1 MRGVLM
7 RVRLIKDLS
16 EYDKHL
22 VIGAE
27 GIAREDKI
35 TFTAWEQPMVEVK
48 IPGAKALPIGWNAL
62 EIIDKQFWKD
72 RERDIKQ
79 ATRILL
85 VKGPRGGFK
94 FLRIW
99 SMDRNKQERIYTTD
113 VKHEAEQLVLIAEKY
128 QKVISEE
135 IK

>member
-1 MRGVLM
+1 MLTVSL
-7 RVRLIKDLS
+7 VKDLS

-79 ATRILL
+79 ATKILL

-94 FLRIW
+94 FMRICRVG
-99 SMDRNKQERIYTTD
+99 RNKLERIYTTD
-113 VKHEAEQLVLIAEKY
+113 VKHEAEQLVLIAERY
-128 QKVISEE
+128 QRVISEE

>member
-1 MRGVLM
+1 M

-72 RERDIKQ
+72 RDRDIKQ
-79 ATRILL
+79 AIRILWAQ
-85 VKGPRGGFK
+85 GPRGGFK
-94 FLRIW
+94 FMRIW
-99 SMDRNKQERIYTTD
+99 SVGRDKLERIYTTD
-113 VKHEAEQLVLIAEKY
+113 IKHEAEQLLLIAEKY
-128 QKVISEE
+128 HKSVSKEV
-135 IK
+135 K

>member
-1 MRGVLM
+1 M

-16 EYDKHL
+16 QYDKHL

-27 GIAREDKI
+27 GIAREEKI
-35 TFTAWEQPMVEVK
+35 TFTDWEQPMVEVK

-62 EIIDKQFWKD
+62 EIIDKGFWKD
-72 RERDIKQ
+72 KERDIKQ

-94 FLRIW
+94 FMRIW
-99 SMDRNKQERIYTTD
+99 SIDRKGIERIYTTD
-113 VKHEAEQLVLIAEKY
+113 VKQEAEKLLLIAEQYHKR
-128 QKVISEE
+128 VSEE
-135 IK
+135 VK